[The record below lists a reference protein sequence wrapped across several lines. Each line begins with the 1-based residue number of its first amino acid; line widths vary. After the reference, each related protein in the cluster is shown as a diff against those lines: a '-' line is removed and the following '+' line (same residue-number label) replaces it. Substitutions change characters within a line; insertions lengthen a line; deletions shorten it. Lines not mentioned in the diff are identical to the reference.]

1 MLQNIVDFKAKSF
14 LSERNTSTMAYEVK
28 AVRALW
34 DPSLSIPGTNRRG
47 GWRCPTGTRYGGQIT
62 DRFGRSCGWGV
73 ARRIANQI
81 SDIGSR
87 LENVDDA
94 RRGRRIARRERR
106 ILARLNPQD
115 ARSGRLERGLRGVA
129 ERLEGGEAPTPRGGR
144 RRAVTARTPS
154 VDAPETPR
162 ELTPAPRAPRRRRA
176 PNLRESEQRRM
187 DREIE
192 QPGAPR
198 TGEAPARRRRRAV
211 VEATQKPKAPVR
223 KPETV
228 VEPKVV
234 KPRRPKP
241 KVDVREP
248 DPALERLLDEEEE
261 VSRRV
266 RRGENVD
273 IGDAPKDFALA
284 GNGRWRKGDWY
295 IAVDQNEDQVLGL
308 TASNG
313 QGRIVQAR
321 NFNELVRKMDIADR
335 RPKPTVDVQEPAPV
349 RRNAPEIRRELQ
361 DLMNAEDFDEVGKIL
376 KIKGNDFPIQGYE
389 NLRNEWDEG
398 EVAIQDVEE
407 NIQQDLLNEVFGEN
421 FPDKGMQ
428 RRRQKNGQLISGLEN
443 EIETQL
449 QALYDLENAPG
460 NIDIN
465 EKKRLAGRLIYN
477 IQERRKL
484 QRENIVLANN
494 INDLDNLSTPSSVR
508 RMDDTIDSGEQ
519 SESPKPSTPKKPKGA
534 GRKVDLN
541 QMLDERFLGRYIRE
555 VVIPNDRIMIINDPA
570 NFPNGAAERKIK
582 RAEAIQKINRANSV
596 LNKIEKAIARGELS
610 NNDFIERDGEQIN
623 IARVKKSLADYKGA
637 WREVFDGNVFDT
649 PAVPKAPAR
658 PKIPVQPPA
667 PAAPAIDPI
676 DAPFIAPDK
685 KDIRKAPEA
694 LKHQPPKVEPAKFKA
709 EQEQIIEEALL
720 EIRDAASLNK
730 FSLLVDQAIFNENEG
745 RQGALRN
752 FQKEL
757 TKVAEILK
765 RDPGANIDAL
775 IAEQKRQYM
784 ANFQMRGGVANA
796 RTKLNEL
803 ETQLRDKFIKLRT
816 PPGNGA
822 EEKERSRVSLMEDI
836 ANIKKS
842 IGSYEGHLQLVDAL
856 EPEIRKAS
864 ERIKQ
869 GFVFN
874 PDATNIPKPTPAD
887 VKKKI
892 KDQISAAIDRRQG
905 KLAKYLEERYPNGGA
920 QFQDMTPEKWR
931 TLSPIQRNEY
941 IKEAYSHPLIK
952 GKNGKLYNAVA
963 SVNGGSVE
971 VVFNEI
977 NAQGQIIRARIGTSS
992 RSIRF
997 VGGEVYQASMF
1008 ISSKLDRGADIQTI
1022 YNQHAFLYL
1031 SKIGITKAKVNA
1043 ADDGQ
1048 YVWARV
1054 GFKRGSG
1061 LGRGDLRALEAPLK
1075 FYEDFGPGGLI
1086 SNDAEYARIKSILT
1100 QAAGG
1105 AKFSHQDIIFALDD
1119 PTGDKPRMEY
1129 VKQWF
1134 KPNLGFPGGT
1144 LKFVD
1149 QKVGGTPPRRPR
1161 RARAPRV
1168 PANGGV

>member
-1 MLQNIVDFKAKSF
+1 MLQNIVDFKAQSF

-28 AVRALW
+28 AVRAMW

-81 SDIGSR
+81 SDIGQR

-115 ARSGRLERGLRGVA
+115 ARAGRLERGLRGVA

-144 RRAVTARTPS
+144 RGAVTARTPS
-154 VDAPETPR
+154 VDTPEAPR

-176 PNLRESEQRRM
+176 PARRQPDGGNLRESEERRM
-187 DREIE
+187 EREIE

-198 TGEAPARRRRRAV
+198 TGEAPARRSQRGAPARQRRRNLLEVESDEVLQDMLNEMRQDPDYKDSDDYKQVMKEIRRRQRLNNRRRRAV
-211 VEATQKPKAPVR
+211 VGEANKPKAPVR
-223 KPETV
+223 KPEAV

-248 DPALERLLDEEEE
+248 D
-261 VSRRV
+261 
-266 RRGENVD
+266 
-273 IGDAPKDFALA
+273 
-284 GNGRWRKGDWY
+284 
-295 IAVDQNEDQVLGL
+295 
-308 TASNG
+308 
-313 QGRIVQAR
+313 
-321 NFNELVRKMDIADR
+321 
-335 RPKPTVDVQEPAPV
+335 PV

-361 DLMNAEDFDEVGKIL
+361 DLMNAEDFDEVGRIL
-376 KIKGNDFPIQGYE
+376 KIQGNDFPQQGYE
-389 NLRNEWDEG
+389 NLQDEWDEG

-623 IARVKKSLADYKGA
+623 ITRVKKSLADYKGA

-658 PKIPVQPPA
+658 SKIPVQPPA

-685 KDIRKAPEA
+685 KDIRNAPEA

-803 ETQLRDKFIKLRT
+803 EAQLRDKFIKLRT

-822 EEKERSRVSLMEDI
+822 EDKERNRVKLMEDI
-836 ANIKKS
+836 ATLKKS
-842 IGSYEGHLQLVDAL
+842 IGSYEGHLLLVDAL

-869 GFVFN
+869 GFVFD

-941 IKEAYSHPLIK
+941 IKEAYGHPVIK

-992 RSIRF
+992 RSISF
-997 VGGEVYQASMF
+997 NGGEVYQASMF

-1134 KPNLGFPGGT
+1134 KPNLGFPGGV
-1144 LKFVD
+1144 LKFAD

-1168 PANGGV
+1168 PANRGV

>member
-1 MLQNIVDFKAKSF
+1 MLQNIVDFKAQSF
-14 LSERNTSTMAYEVK
+14 LSERNASTMAYEVK

-115 ARSGRLERGLRGVA
+115 ARAGRLERGLRGVA
-129 ERLEGGEAPTPRGGR
+129 ERLDGGEVPTPRGAQR
-144 RRAVTARTPS
+144 REVTARTPS
-154 VDAPETPR
+154 VDTPEVPR
-162 ELTPAPRAPRRRRA
+162 ELTPAPRAPRRRRVPA
-176 PNLRESEQRRM
+176 RRQQGGGNLRESEERRM
-187 DREIE
+187 EREIE

-211 VEATQKPKAPVR
+211 VETVSKPKAPVK
-223 KPETV
+223 KPEAV

-241 KVDVREP
+241 KVDLREP
-248 DPALERLLDEEEE
+248 DAGMEEALDRDE
-261 VSRRV
+261 SARR
-266 RRGENVD
+266 RRAE
-273 IGDAPKDFALA
+273 K
-284 GNGRWRKGDWY
+284 
-295 IAVDQNEDQVLGL
+295 
-308 TASNG
+308 
-313 QGRIVQAR
+313 
-321 NFNELVRKMDIADR
+321 
-335 RPKPTVDVQEPAPV
+335 PAPV
-349 RRNAPEIRRELQ
+349 RRNAPEMRRELQ
-361 DLMNAEDFDEVGKIL
+361 ELMGAEDFDEVGRIL
-376 KIKGNDFPIQGYE
+376 KIQGNNFPQQGYE
-389 NLRNEWDEG
+389 NLQDEWEEG
-398 EVAIQDVEE
+398 EGAIKDVEE

-421 FPDKGMQ
+421 FPDEGMQ
-428 RRRQKNGQLISGLEN
+428 RRRQKNGQLISRLEN
-443 EIETQL
+443 EIETQF

-465 EKKRLAGRLIYN
+465 EKKRLVGRLIYN
-477 IQERRKL
+477 IQERRKF
-484 QRENIVLANN
+484 QRENIVLANK

-508 RMDDTIDSGEQ
+508 RMNDAIDSGER
-519 SESPKPSTPKKPKGA
+519 SSKPSTTTPKPPKAPARRPQPGNSDNAARSEELRQAQVNRARGA
-534 GRKVDLN
+534 GQKVDLN
-541 QMLDERFLGRYIRE
+541 QILNERFFGQYIRE
-555 VVIPNDRIMIINDPA
+555 DVIPNDRIMIVNDPA
-570 NFPNGAAERKIK
+570 NFPNGAAERKTK
-582 RAEAIQKINRANSV
+582 RAEAIQKINRADSG
-596 LNKIEKAIARGELS
+596 LNKIEQAIARGELS
-610 NNDFIERDGEQIN
+610 DNDFIERNGEKIN
-623 IARVKKSLADYKGA
+623 VARVKTYLRDYKDA

-649 PAVPKAPAR
+649 PAPEAPAPKAPAR
-658 PKIPVQPPA
+658 PRIPVQPPA
-667 PAAPAIDPI
+667 PAAPAVDPI

-709 EQEQIIEEALL
+709 EQEQIIEEAML
-720 EIRDAASLNK
+720 EIRDVASLNK

-816 PPGNGA
+816 PAGNGA
-822 EEKERSRVSLMEDI
+822 EEKERNRVKLMEEI
-836 ANIKKS
+836 ATLKKS
-842 IGSYEGHLQLVDAL
+842 IGSYEGHLLLVDAL

-864 ERIKQ
+864 DRIKQ

-905 KLAKYLEERYPNGGA
+905 KLTKYLEERYPNGGG

-931 TLSPIQRNEY
+931 TLSSIQKNEY
-941 IKEAYSHPLIK
+941 LKEAYGHPLIK
-952 GKNGKLYNAVA
+952 GKNGKLYNAVV
-963 SVNGGSVE
+963 SRVDGSSVE

-977 NAQGQIIRARIGTSS
+977 NAQGQIIRTRIGTSS
-992 RSIRF
+992 RSISFGR
-997 VGGEVYQASMF
+997 GEVYQASMF

-1100 QAAGG
+1100 QASGG

-1134 KPNLGFPGGT
+1134 KPNLGFPGGI
-1144 LKFVD
+1144 LKFAD

>member
-1 MLQNIVDFKAKSF
+1 
-14 LSERNTSTMAYEVK
+14 
-28 AVRALW
+28 
-34 DPSLSIPGTNRRG
+34 
-47 GWRCPTGTRYGGQIT
+47 
-62 DRFGRSCGWGV
+62 
-73 ARRIANQI
+73 
-81 SDIGSR
+81 
-87 LENVDDA
+87 
-94 RRGRRIARRERR
+94 
-106 ILARLNPQD
+106 
-115 ARSGRLERGLRGVA
+115 
-129 ERLEGGEAPTPRGGR
+129 
-144 RRAVTARTPS
+144 
-154 VDAPETPR
+154 
-162 ELTPAPRAPRRRRA
+162 
-176 PNLRESEQRRM
+176 M
-187 DREIE
+187 DREIA

-211 VEATQKPKAPVR
+211 VEATKKPKAPTQQEA
-223 KPETV
+223 KPKPQ

-241 KVDVREP
+241 KVDLREP
-248 DPALERLLDEEEE
+248 DAGMEEALDRDESARRRRIGKPAP
-261 VSRRV
+261 V
-266 RRGENVD
+266 RENVD
-273 IGDAPKDFALA
+273 IGDAPRDFALA
-284 GNGRWRKGDWY
+284 GNGRWTRGAW
-295 IAVDQNEDQVLGL
+295 IVTVDREDERVLGL
-308 TASNG
+308 TASD
-313 QGRIVQAR
+313 GRGGLVLAR
-321 NFNELVRKMDIADR
+321 NFDELVERMNDADR
-335 RPKPTVDVQEPAPV
+335 R
-349 RRNAPEIRRELQ
+349 RRGGSDNAANSER
-361 DLMNAEDFDEVGKIL
+361 
-376 KIKGNDFPIQGYE
+376 
-389 NLRNEWDEG
+389 LR
-398 EVAIQDVEE
+398 
-407 NIQQDLLNEVFGEN
+407 
-421 FPDKGMQ
+421 
-428 RRRQKNGQLISGLEN
+428 
-443 EIETQL
+443 
-449 QALYDLENAPG
+449 QARSDRARG
-460 NIDIN
+460 
-465 EKKRLAGRLIYN
+465 
-477 IQERRKL
+477 
-484 QRENIVLANN
+484 V
-494 INDLDNLSTPSSVR
+494 
-508 RMDDTIDSGEQ
+508 
-519 SESPKPSTPKKPKGA
+519 

-541 QMLDERFLGRYIRE
+541 QILNDEDFESYVLND
-555 VVIPNDRIMIINDPA
+555 VIPNDRIMIVNDPA
-570 NFPNGAAERKIK
+570 NFPIGAAEQQIKMVEAAQKIVT
-582 RAEAIQKINRANSV
+582 AEAR
-596 LNKIEKAIARGELS
+596 LTRIEMAIARGELAD
-610 NNDFIERDGEQIN
+610 NDFIGRGQDEKVN
-623 IARVKKSLADYKGA
+623 IARVKTFIKDYRDAWQEIYDTNRSDEPPTGASGEVALQAQLDGLRADLVAVERNLDQMERNGERDAIVRKERARRDAIANRIMVIQGSRPRDADGA
-637 WREVFDGNVFDT
+637 ILE
-649 PAVPKAPAR
+649 APAR
-658 PKIPVQPPA
+658 RAQNALPQGWNQGPGTIITHENGDIIDQPIGRDTWFVVYRGAPAKEGFATREDAIAWHKQNVLNRNDA

-685 KDIRKAPEA
+685 KDIRNVPEA
-694 LKHQPPKVEPAKFKA
+694 LKHQPPKIEPAKFKP
-709 EQEQIIEEALL
+709 EQEQIIEQALL
-720 EIRDAASLNK
+720 EIRDVASLNK

-765 RDPGANIDAL
+765 RNPDANIDVL
-775 IAEQKRQYM
+775 IAERKREYL

-796 RTKLNEL
+796 RTRLNEL
-803 ETQLRDKFIKLRT
+803 ETQLQDKFRKLRT

-822 EEKERSRVSLMEDI
+822 EEKERSRLQLMEDI

-842 IGSYEGHLQLVDAL
+842 IGSYEGHLLLVDAL

-869 GFVFN
+869 GYIFD

-905 KLAKYLEERYPNGGA
+905 KLTKYLKERYPNGGA

-931 TLSPIQRNEY
+931 TLSQGQKNEY
-941 IKEAYSHPLIK
+941 IKEAYGHPVIK

-963 SVNGGSVE
+963 SVSGGSVE

-977 NAQGQIIRARIGTSS
+977 NAQGQIIRARIGTSN
-992 RSIRF
+992 RSISF
-997 VGGEVYQASMF
+997 NAGEVYQASMF

-1075 FYEDFGPGGLI
+1075 FYEDFGAGGLI
-1086 SNDAEYARIKSILT
+1086 SNDAEYARVKSILT

-1134 KPNLGFPGGT
+1134 KPNLGFPGGI
-1144 LKFVD
+1144 LKFAD

-1161 RARAPRV
+1161 RARAPQV

>member
-1 MLQNIVDFKAKSF
+1 MLQNIVDFKAQSF
-14 LSERNTSTMAYEVK
+14 LSERNASTMAYEVK

-115 ARSGRLERGLRGVA
+115 ARAGRLERGLRGVA
-129 ERLEGGEAPTPRGGR
+129 ERLDGGEVPTPRGAQR
-144 RRAVTARTPS
+144 REVAARTPS
-154 VDAPETPR
+154 VDTPEVPR
-162 ELTPAPRAPRRRRA
+162 ELTPTPRAPRRRRA
-176 PNLRESEQRRM
+176 PARRQQGGGNLRESEERRM
-187 DREIE
+187 EREIE

-211 VEATQKPKAPVR
+211 VETVSKPKAPVK
-223 KPETV
+223 KPEAV

-241 KVDVREP
+241 KVDLREP
-248 DPALERLLDEEEE
+248 DAGMEEALDRDE
-261 VSRRV
+261 SARR
-266 RRGENVD
+266 RRAE
-273 IGDAPKDFALA
+273 K
-284 GNGRWRKGDWY
+284 
-295 IAVDQNEDQVLGL
+295 
-308 TASNG
+308 
-313 QGRIVQAR
+313 
-321 NFNELVRKMDIADR
+321 
-335 RPKPTVDVQEPAPV
+335 PAPV
-349 RRNAPEIRRELQ
+349 RRNAPEMRRELQ
-361 DLMNAEDFDEVGKIL
+361 ELMGAEDFDEVGRIL
-376 KIKGNDFPIQGYE
+376 KIQGNNFPQQGYE
-389 NLRNEWDEG
+389 NLQDEWEEG
-398 EVAIQDVEE
+398 EGAIKDVEE

-421 FPDKGMQ
+421 FPDEGMQ
-428 RRRQKNGQLISGLEN
+428 RRRQKNGQLISRLEN
-443 EIETQL
+443 EIETQF

-460 NIDIN
+460 NVNIN

-477 IQERRKL
+477 IQERRKF
-484 QRENIVLANN
+484 QRENLVLANK

-508 RMDDTIDSGEQ
+508 RMNDAIDSGER
-519 SESPKPSTPKKPKGA
+519 SSKPSATTPKP
-534 GRKVDLN
+534 
-541 QMLDERFLGRYIRE
+541 
-555 VVIPNDRIMIINDPA
+555 
-570 NFPNGAAERKIK
+570 
-582 RAEAIQKINRANSV
+582 
-596 LNKIEKAIARGELS
+596 
-610 NNDFIERDGEQIN
+610 
-623 IARVKKSLADYKGA
+623 
-637 WREVFDGNVFDT
+637 
-649 PAVPKAPAR
+649 PKAPT
-658 PKIPVQPPA
+658 PKAQNALPEGWNQGPGTIITHENGDIIDQPIGRNTWFVVYSPMGLKEGFNSREEAIAWHKQNVLNRNNA
-667 PAAPAIDPI
+667 PAAPAVDPI

-709 EQEQIIEEALL
+709 EQEQIIEEAML
-720 EIRDAASLNK
+720 EIRDVASLNK

-765 RDPGANIDAL
+765 RDPGANIDTL

-803 ETQLRDKFIKLRT
+803 ETQLQDKFIKLRT

-822 EEKERSRVSLMEDI
+822 EDKERNRVKLMEEI
-836 ANIKKS
+836 ATLKKS
-842 IGSYEGHLQLVDAL
+842 IGAYEGHLLLVDAL

-941 IKEAYSHPLIK
+941 IKEAYGHPVIK

-963 SVNGGSVE
+963 SANGGSVE

-992 RSIRF
+992 RSISF
-997 VGGEVYQASMF
+997 GSGEVYQGSMF

-1100 QAAGG
+1100 QASGG

-1134 KPNLGFPGGT
+1134 KPNLGFPGGI
-1144 LKFVD
+1144 LKFAD

>member
-1 MLQNIVDFKAKSF
+1 MKQNIVDFKAKSF
-14 LSERNTSTMAYEVK
+14 LSERNMSTMAYEVK

-47 GWRCPTGTRYGGQIT
+47 GWRCPIGTRYGGQIT

-87 LENVDDA
+87 LEDVDDA

-106 ILARLNPQD
+106 ILARLNPEGGG
-115 ARSGRLERGLRGVA
+115 AGRLERGLRGVA
-129 ERLEGGEAPTPRGGR
+129 ERLDGGSAPSPRGAR
-144 RRAVTARTPS
+144 RRTVVARPPS

-162 ELTPAPRAPRRRRA
+162 ELTPAPPAPRAPRRRRA

-211 VEATQKPKAPVR
+211 VEATKKPKAPVR
-223 KPETV
+223 KPEAV

-241 KVDVREP
+241 K
-248 DPALERLLDEEEE
+248 
-261 VSRRV
+261 
-266 RRGENVD
+266 NVD
-273 IGDAPKDFALA
+273 IGDAPGDFVLA
-284 GNGRWRKGDWY
+284 GNGRWTRGAW
-295 IAVDQNEDQVLGL
+295 IITVDREDERVLGL
-308 TASNG
+308 TATNG
-313 QGRIVQAR
+313 DGGLVLAR
-321 NFNELVRKMDIADR
+321 NFNELVERLNGADR
-335 RPKPTVDVQEPAPV
+335 RLQLGNSD
-349 RRNAPEIRRELQ
+349 NAARSEELRQNREAAKNIRPLGNPNNFIEIAGRLNIR
-361 DLMNAEDFDEVGKIL
+361 
-376 KIKGNDFPIQGYE
+376 GNDFPSRAYE
-389 NLRNEWDEG
+389 RLHDEWDEG
-398 EVAIQDVEE
+398 EAKIDAAEELVREQIQDFA
-407 NIQQDLLNEVFGEN
+407 FGQNVPEA
-421 FPDKGMQ
+421 GM
-428 RRRQKNGQLISGLEN
+428 RLRISQNVDDMLRGSR
-443 EIETQL
+443 EIERDL
-449 QALYDLENAPG
+449 ALLEP
-460 NIDIN
+460 IIN
-465 EKKRLAGRLIYN
+465 DASKSSQRGELARKIIYN
-477 IQERRKL
+477 QQEVRFLR
-484 QRENIVLANN
+484 QVNN
-494 INDLDNLSTPSSVR
+494 ILEREIEELENLSTPSSAR
-508 RMDDTIDSGEQ
+508 RMNDTIDSGEQ
-519 SESPKPSTPKKPKGA
+519 SEIPKPSTPKKPKGA

-541 QMLDERFLGRYIRE
+541 QMLDERFLGRHIRE
-555 VVIPNDRIMIINDPA
+555 DIIPNDRIMIINDPA

-610 NNDFIERDGEQIN
+610 NNDFIERDGERIN

-637 WREVFDGNVFDT
+637 WREVFDGNDT

-658 PKIPVQPPA
+658 PRIPVQPPA

-685 KDIRKAPEA
+685 KDIRNAPEA

-757 TKVAEILK
+757 AKVAEILK
-765 RDPGANIDAL
+765 RDPDYNIDAL

-803 ETQLRDKFIKLRT
+803 EAQLRDKFIKLRT

-856 EPEIRKAS
+856 EPEIRKAH

-920 QFQDMTPEKWR
+920 QFQDMTPEKWG
-931 TLSPIQRNEY
+931 TLTASQKNEY
-941 IKEAYSHPLIK
+941 IKEGYGHPVIK

-963 SVNGGSVE
+963 SVNGGSVD

-992 RSIRF
+992 RSISF
-997 VGGEVYQASMF
+997 GGGEVYQASMF

-1061 LGRGDLRALEAPLK
+1061 LDRGALRALEAPLK
-1075 FYEDFGPGGLI
+1075 FYEDFGLGGLI

-1134 KPNLGFPGGT
+1134 KPNLGFPGGV
-1144 LKFVD
+1144 LKFAD

>member
-1 MLQNIVDFKAKSF
+1 M
-14 LSERNTSTMAYEVK
+14 STMAYEVK
-28 AVRALW
+28 AVRAIW

-87 LENVDDA
+87 LEDVDDA

-129 ERLEGGEAPTPRGGR
+129 ERLEGRE
-144 RRAVTARTPS
+144 TPS
-154 VDAPETPR
+154 QVRP
-162 ELTPAPRAPRRRRA
+162 PARSVRRQPPLGGMLDENGRVIRRTENNFDEVIQEAANRSPRAPRRRRA
-176 PNLRESEQRRM
+176 PARRQPNGGNLRESEERRM
-187 DREIE
+187 EREIE

-211 VEATQKPKAPVR
+211 VEATKKPKAPVK
-223 KPETV
+223 KPEAV

-241 KVDVREP
+241 KVDLREP
-248 DPALERLLDEEEE
+248 DASLERILDEEREQRAQPAQ
-261 VSRRV
+261 SPRPAADV
-266 RRGENVD
+266 RPLGNPNNFVE
-273 IGDAPKDFALA
+273 IA
-284 GNGRWRKGDWY
+284 GR
-295 IAVDQNEDQVLGL
+295 
-308 TASNG
+308 
-313 QGRIVQAR
+313 
-321 NFNELVRKMDIADR
+321 
-335 RPKPTVDVQEPAPV
+335 
-349 RRNAPEIRRELQ
+349 
-361 DLMNAEDFDEVGKIL
+361 L
-376 KIKGNDFPIQGYE
+376 KIRGNNFPSKAYE
-389 NLRNEWDEG
+389 RLHDEWDEG
-398 EVAIQDVEE
+398 EAKIDAAEE
-407 NIQQDLLNEVFGEN
+407 EVREQIEN
-421 FPDKGMQ
+421 FEFGQNVPEAGMRLEISRNVDDINRKVQ
-428 RRRQKNGQLISGLEN
+428 EIKRDLALLEPIIDDASKSSKREELARKIIYNQQEVRFLRRVNNILEREIQELEN
-443 EIETQL
+443 Q
-449 QALYDLENAPG
+449 
-460 NIDIN
+460 
-465 EKKRLAGRLIYN
+465 
-477 IQERRKL
+477 
-484 QRENIVLANN
+484 
-494 INDLDNLSTPSSVR
+494 STPSEAR
-508 RMDDTIDSGEQ
+508 RMDDTIDSGER
-519 SESPKPSTPKKPKGA
+519 SSKPSATTPKP
-534 GRKVDLN
+534 
-541 QMLDERFLGRYIRE
+541 
-555 VVIPNDRIMIINDPA
+555 
-570 NFPNGAAERKIK
+570 
-582 RAEAIQKINRANSV
+582 
-596 LNKIEKAIARGELS
+596 
-610 NNDFIERDGEQIN
+610 
-623 IARVKKSLADYKGA
+623 
-637 WREVFDGNVFDT
+637 
-649 PAVPKAPAR
+649 PKAPTPRAQNALPAGWNQGPGTIITHENGDIIDQQAVTNTWFVIYR
-658 PKIPVQPPA
+658 GAPAKEGFATREEAIAWHKQNVLNRNNA
-667 PAAPAIDPI
+667 PAAPAVDPI

-685 KDIRKAPEA
+685 KDIRNAPEA

-709 EQEQIIEEALL
+709 EQEQIIEEAML
-720 EIRDAASLNK
+720 EIRDVASLNK

-765 RDPGANIDAL
+765 RDLGANIDAL
-775 IAEQKRQYM
+775 IAEQKRQYL

-803 ETQLRDKFIKLRT
+803 EAQLRDKFIKLRT

-869 GFVFN
+869 GFVFD

-905 KLAKYLEERYPNGGA
+905 KLVKYLEERYPNGGA

-931 TLSPIQRNEY
+931 TLSPIQKNEY
-941 IKEAYSHPLIK
+941 IKEAYSHPVIK

-963 SVNGGSVE
+963 SVNGGSIE

-977 NAQGQIIRARIGTSS
+977 NAQGQIIRARIGSSS

-997 VGGEVYQASMF
+997 AGGEVYQASMF
-1008 ISSKLDRGADIQTI
+1008 IGSKLDRGADIQTI

-1086 SNDAEYARIKSILT
+1086 SNDAEYARIKSILA

-1134 KPNLGFPGGT
+1134 KPNLGFPGGI
-1144 LKFVD
+1144 LKFAD

-1168 PANGGV
+1168 PANGGI

>member
-1 MLQNIVDFKAKSF
+1 MLQNIVDFKAQSF

-28 AVRALW
+28 AVRAMW

-106 ILARLNPQD
+106 ILGRLNPD
-115 ARSGRLERGLRGVA
+115 GGGAGRLEQGLRGVA
-129 ERLEGGEAPTPRGGR
+129 ERLDGGSAPSPRGAR
-144 RRAVTARTPS
+144 RRTVVARPPS
-154 VDAPETPR
+154 VDTPETPR
-162 ELTPAPRAPRRRRA
+162 ELTPAPRPQRRRGRPSPQINTDQIVELVEREQRGRKPA
-176 PNLRESEQRRM
+176 RRRGGNLRESEERRM

-192 QPGAPR
+192 EPGAPR

-211 VEATQKPKAPVR
+211 VEATKKPKAPVK
-223 KPETV
+223 KPEAV

-248 DPALERLLDEEEE
+248 DPALERLLDEEEAVE
-261 VSRRV
+261 RLVQ
-266 RRGENVD
+266 RGENVD
-273 IGDAPKDFALA
+273 IGNPPKGFKEV

-295 IAVDQNEDQVLGL
+295 ITVDQNEDQVLGL
-308 TASNG
+308 TATNG
-313 QGRIVQAR
+313 RGGLVLAR
-321 NFNELVRKMDIADR
+321 NFDELVERMNVADR
-335 RPKPTVDVQEPAPV
+335 RPQ
-349 RRNAPEIRRELQ
+349 
-361 DLMNAEDFDEVGKIL
+361 
-376 KIKGNDFPIQGYE
+376 
-389 NLRNEWDEG
+389 
-398 EVAIQDVEE
+398 
-407 NIQQDLLNEVFGEN
+407 
-421 FPDKGMQ
+421 
-428 RRRQKNGQLISGLEN
+428 
-443 EIETQL
+443 
-449 QALYDLENAPG
+449 PG
-460 NIDIN
+460 NS
-465 EKKRLAGRLIYN
+465 
-477 IQERRKL
+477 
-484 QRENIVLANN
+484 
-494 INDLDNLSTPSSVR
+494 DNAAR
-508 RMDDTIDSGEQ
+508 
-519 SESPKPSTPKKPKGA
+519 SEELRQAQVNRARGA

-541 QMLDERFLGRYIRE
+541 QILDERFFGQYIRE
-555 VVIPNDRIMIINDPA
+555 DVIPNDRIMIVNDPA
-570 NFPNGAAERKIK
+570 NFPNGADERLIK
-582 RAEAIQKINRANSV
+582 RAEAIQKINRANRG
-596 LNKIEKAIARGELS
+596 LDKIDKAIARGELS
-610 NNDFIERDGEQIN
+610 DNDFIERDGEKIN
-623 IARVKKSLADYKGA
+623 VARVKTYLKDFKDA

-649 PAVPKAPAR
+649 SAPEAPAPKAPAV
-658 PKIPVQPPA
+658 PNA
-667 PAAPAIDPI
+667 PAAPAVDPI
-676 DAPFIAPDK
+676 DAPFITPDK
-685 KDIRKAPEA
+685 KDIRNAPEA

-709 EQEQIIEEALL
+709 EQEQIIEEAML
-720 EIRDAASLNK
+720 EIRDVASLNK

-765 RDPGANIDAL
+765 RNPDADINAL
-775 IAEQKRQYM
+775 IAERKREYL

-803 ETQLRDKFIKLRT
+803 ETQLQDKFIKLRT

-822 EEKERSRVSLMEDI
+822 EDKERNRVKLMEEI
-836 ANIKKS
+836 ATLKKS
-842 IGSYEGHLQLVDAL
+842 IGAYEGHLLLVDAL

-892 KDQISAAIDRRQG
+892 KDQISAAIERRQG
-905 KLAKYLEERYPNGGA
+905 KLAKYLEERYPNGGG

-941 IKEAYSHPLIK
+941 IKEAYGHPVIK

-963 SVNGGSVE
+963 SVSGGSVE

-992 RSIRF
+992 RSISF
-997 VGGEVYQASMF
+997 GSGEVYQGSMF

-1061 LGRGDLRALEAPLK
+1061 LGRGDLRALESPLK

-1100 QAAGG
+1100 QASGG
-1105 AKFSHQDIIFALDD
+1105 VKFSHQDIIFALDD

-1134 KPNLGFPGGT
+1134 KPNLGFPGGI
-1144 LKFVD
+1144 LKFAD

-1161 RARAPRV
+1161 RARAPRA